1 MPLKPCYEC
10 NKEISTKAIAC
21 PQCGTPQTKGPFGK
35 QVLYSIA
42 LMYSVLFWYLF
53 HPYWTEG
60 WVGITRGT
68 WITTSNFICG
78 VIYAGGFYLWNKFF
92 YQKWRK

>member
-1 MPLKPCYEC
+1 MSLKPCFEC
-10 NKEISTKAIAC
+10 NKDISTKAVAC
-21 PQCGTPQTKGPFGK
+21 PQCGAPQTKGPFCK

-53 HPYWTEG
+53 HPYWTGG

-78 VIYAGGFYLWNKFF
+78 VIYAGGFYLWGKFL
-92 YQKWRK
+92 YRNWDN

>member
-1 MPLKPCYEC
+1 MSLDSCYEC
-10 NKEISTKAIAC
+10 NKDISTKAIVC
-21 PQCGTPQTKGPFGK
+21 HQCGAPQKKSSLDG
-35 QVLYSIA
+35 QALYSIA

-53 HPYWTEG
+53 HPYWTSG

-78 VIYAGGFYLWNKFF
+78 LIYAAGFYLWDKFF
-92 YQKWRK
+92 YRNRRK